1 MPTLAPVLQPGSL
14 NRLDQPILALSDGIT
29 LRPWRAEDAGTVM
42 TAFSVPDIQRWHM
55 RSIDSSGEAE
65 EWIAA
70 WAQRWEAETDA
81 SWAVTNPRGSAVGY
95 VALRSLFLPA
105 AQAEVA
111 YWLLPEA
118 RGVGV
123 AAHAARAVTTWG
135 FTTLR
140 LHRIFLTHSVRNDP
154 SCRVAGALGFAQEG
168 TLRDYQRHAD
178 GWHSV
183 HIHARLAHDR

>member
-1 MPTLAPVLQPGSL
+1 MPSLAPVLPAGSL
-14 NRLDQPILALSDGIT
+14 NGLLQPTIAIRSGMT
-29 LRPWRAEDAGTVM
+29 LRPWSANDADAVM
-42 TAFSVPDIQRWHM
+42 AAFAVPDIQRWHM
-55 RSIDSSGEAE
+55 RSIDSIVEAE

-81 SWAVTNPRGSAVGY
+81 SWAVTDQSGTAVGY

-111 YWLLPEA
+111 YWLLPDA
-118 RGVGV
+118 RGAGL
-123 AAHAARAVTTWG
+123 AADAARAVTEWG
-135 FTTLR
+135 FTALG
-140 LHRIFLTHSVRNDP
+140 LHRIFLTHSVRNEP
-154 SCRVAGALGFAQEG
+154 SCRVAVALGFRQEG

-183 HIHARLAHDR
+183 HIHARLAHER

>member
-1 MPTLAPVLQPGSL
+1 MPSLAPVLPAGSL
-14 NRLDQPILALSDGIT
+14 NGLVQPTFAVRRGII
-29 LRPWRAEDAGTVM
+29 LRPWCANDADTVM
-42 TAFSVPDIQRWHM
+42 TAFAVPDIQRWHM
-55 RSIDSSGEAE
+55 RSIDSIAEAE

-81 SWAVTNPRGSAVGY
+81 SWAVTDQSGTAVGY

-111 YWLLPEA
+111 YWLLPDV
-118 RGVGV
+118 RGAGL
-123 AAHAARAVTTWG
+123 AAHAARAVTEWG
-135 FTTLR
+135 FTALG
-140 LHRIFLTHSVRNDP
+140 LHRIFLTHSVHNEP
-154 SCRVAGALGFAQEG
+154 SCRVAAALGFSQEG

-183 HIHARLAHDR
+183 HIHARLANER

>member
-1 MPTLAPVLQPGSL
+1 MPTLAPALPAGSL
-14 NRLDQPILALSDGIT
+14 NSLDQPIIALPDGIT
-29 LRPWRAEDAGTVM
+29 LRPWRAEDADTVM
-42 TAFSVPDIQRWHM
+42 TAFSVPDIRPWHM
-55 RSIDSSGEAE
+55 RSIDSIAEAE
-65 EWIAA
+65 EWVAA
-70 WAQRWEAETDA
+70 WAQRWQAETDA
-81 SWAVTNPRGSAVGY
+81 SWAVTDRSGGAVGY

-118 RGVGV
+118 RGVGL

-154 SCRVAGALGFAQEG
+154 SCRVARALGFAHEG

-183 HIHARLAHDR
+183 HIHARLVDDG

>member
-1 MPTLAPVLQPGSL
+1 MPTLAPVLPAGSL
-14 NRLDQPILALSDGIT
+14 NRLDQPTLALRDGIT
-29 LRPWRAEDAGTVM
+29 LRPWRAEDAETVM
-42 TAFSVPDIQRWHM
+42 NAFSVPDIQRWHM
-55 RSIDSSGEAE
+55 RSIDSIVEAE
-65 EWIAA
+65 EWVAA

-81 SWAVTNPRGSAVGY
+81 SWAVTHPGGSAVGY

-118 RGVGV
+118 RGVGL
-123 AAHAARAVTTWG
+123 AAHAARAVTRWG

-140 LHRIFLTHSVRNDP
+140 LHRIFLTHSVRNAAF
-154 SCRVAGALGFAQEG
+154 CRVAVALGFAQEG
-168 TLRDYQRHAD
+168 TLRDYQRHSD

-183 HIHARLAHDR
+183 HIHARLAQEH